1 MKIYEL
7 LNRIE
12 DDALVTLKIKNEF
25 CYQGP
30 KHTLYN
36 DERYLNKI
44 KFYKDANIIN
54 IGLNDMF
61 YGNMSKQTILIEAE
75 MPLCN
80 DSIFLSR
87 GK

>member
-30 KHTLYN
+30 NTLFTMMN
-36 DERYLNKI
+36 VI
-44 KFYKDANIIN
+44 
-54 IGLNDMF
+54 
-61 YGNMSKQTILIEAE
+61 
-75 MPLCN
+75 
-80 DSIFLSR
+80 
-87 GK
+87 